1 MKPIRTRTTRT
12 TRAIAVAI
20 VAGAL
25 VLTGCSG
32 DNNGGGKGKSDAKNQ
47 KDAAEQQDPVSY
59 GDAAASNGPAEDVPG
74 AKPGGFINVYMQSD
88 LTHLD
93 PGQIYVSDAGQ
104 FANLIHRGLTNYQED
119 EKGNLTVVGDLA
131 TDSGQSSDGG
141 KTWTYKLKDNIKDD
155 QGNAITSADVRHSIE
170 RLYSKVIFDGPTY
183 IQSWLSGNDY
193 RKALPDGP
201 YKGKHL
207 PDSVLET
214 PDDKTVV
221 FHFDQPRPDLPQAL
235 AMAGYAI
242 VPEKRDTKEKYD
254 DAPAS
259 LGPYKIAEYKPGKSM
274 KLVKNDQWDP
284 KTDSVRHQYVDGYN
298 FTSTIDQA
306 SQTKRLIADQGEA
319 KNAIQ
324 FTDSVDPA
332 QMSKVISDPATKKRT
347 IQGYQVY
354 VWQLT
359 FNLDRLKDKKVRDA
373 ITYAIP
379 NESMVQADGG
389 RYGGEVAGGL
399 LAPTLPNFDPKYD
412 PFGKLKKPNGDPE
425 KAKQLLK
432 EAGVQEGTKLTYAY
446 SNTPRGQAQMV
457 IIKDALAKIGFDVQ
471 AKEIDRASFYE
482 QVGKLKNP
490 YDLYMTGWGQ
500 DWPSA
505 STVITPVYD
514 GELVADGASN
524 YSHINDAEVNALI
537 KKALTQEPEE
547 AAKTWEEAHHRIVEE
562 INPAAP
568 VYYSKQI
575 QLYGSNIGGARYS
588 NESSYIDINDLYLKQ
603 P

>member
-1 MKPIRTRTTRT
+1 MKPIRTRTV
-12 TRAIAVAI
+12 RAIAVAI
-20 VAGAL
+20 VAGS
-25 VLTGCSG
+25 LTLTACSG
-32 DNNGGGKGKSDAKNQ
+32 DGGSNNKGKDDSKSQ
-47 KDAAEQQDPVSY
+47 KDAAEQQDPVAY
-59 GDAAASNGPAEDVPG
+59 GDAAASNGPAEEVAG
-74 AKPGGFINVYMQSD
+74 AKSGGFINVYMQSD

-104 FANLIHRGLTNYQED
+104 FSNLIHRGLTNFQED
-119 EKGNLTVVGDLA
+119 KDGNLTVVGDIA
-131 TDSGQSSDGG
+131 TDSGKSSDDG
-141 KTWTYKLKDNIKDD
+141 KTWTFELKDGIKDED
-155 QGNAITSADVRHSIE
+155 GKAITSADVRHTIE
-170 RLYSKVIFDGPTY
+170 RLYSKVIFDGPTFV
-183 IQSWLSGNDY
+183 QSWLSGNDY

-235 AMAGYAI
+235 AMAGYSI
-242 VPEKRDTKEKYD
+242 VPEKADTKEKYD
-254 DAPAS
+254 KAPKS
-259 LGPYKIAEYKPGKSM
+259 LGPYKIAEHKPGKSM
-274 KLVKNDQWDP
+274 KLVKNDQWDA

-298 FTSTIDQA
+298 FSSTVGQP

-332 QMSKVISDPATKKRT
+332 QMTTVIGDADAKKRT
-347 IQGYQVY
+347 IQGYQPY

-359 FNLDRLKDKKVRDA
+359 FNLDRIKDKKVRDA

-379 NESMVQADGG
+379 NQSMVQADGG

-399 LAPTLPNFDPKYD
+399 LAPTLPNYDPTYD

-425 KAKQLLK
+425 KAKALLK
-432 EAGVQEGTKLTYAY
+432 EAGVKEGTKLSYAY

-482 QVGKLKNP
+482 QIGKLKNP
-490 YDLYMTGWGQ
+490 FDLYMTGWGQ
-500 DWPSA
+500 DWSSP

-524 YSHINDAEVNALI
+524 YSHINDKQVNDLI

-547 AAKTWEEAHHRIVEE
+547 AAKTWEQAHHRIVEE

-575 QLYGSNIGGARYS
+575 QLYGSNIGGATYS
-588 NESSYIDINDLYLKQ
+588 NESSYININDLYLKK

>member
-1 MKPIRTRTTRT
+1 MKPIRTRTA
-12 TRAIAVAI
+12 RAIAVAI
-20 VAGAL
+20 VAGSLA
-25 VLTGCSG
+25 LTGCSS
-32 DNNGGGKGKSDAKNQ
+32 DNGGGSKGKDDAKSQ
-47 KDAAEQQDPVSY
+47 KDAAEQQDPVAY
-59 GDAAASNGPAEDVPG
+59 GDAAASAGPAKEVPG
-74 AKPGGFINVYMQSD
+74 AKSGGFINVYMQSD
-88 LTHLD
+88 LTHMD

-104 FANLIHRGLTNYQED
+104 FANLIHRGLTNYEED
-119 EKGNLTVVGDLA
+119 ADGNLTVVGDIA
-131 TDSGQSSDGG
+131 TDSGKSSDGG
-141 KTWTYKLKDNIKDD
+141 KTWTYTLKDGVKDED
-155 QGNAITSADVRHSIE
+155 GNAITSADVRHTIE
-170 RLYSKVIFDGPTY
+170 RLYSKVIFDGPTFV
-183 IQSWLSGNDY
+183 QSWLSGNDY

-207 PDSVLET
+207 PDTVLET
-214 PDDKTVV
+214 PDAKTVV
-221 FHFDQPRPDLPQAL
+221 FHFDKPRPDLPQAL

-242 VPEKRDTKEKYD
+242 VPEKADTKEKYD
-254 DAPAS
+254 DAPKA

-298 FTSTIDQA
+298 FSSTIDQA

-324 FTDSVDPA
+324 FTDPVDPA
-332 QMSKVISDPATKKRT
+332 QLSTVIGNASAKKRT
-347 IQGYQVY
+347 IQGYQPY

-359 FNLDRLKDKKVRDA
+359 FNLDRMKDKKIRDA

-379 NESMVQADGG
+379 NQSMVQADGG

-399 LAPTLPNFDPKYD
+399 LAPTLPNFDPEYD

-425 KAKQLLK
+425 KAKELLK
-432 EAGVQEGTKLTYAY
+432 EAGFKEGTKITYAY
-446 SNTPRGQAQMV
+446 SNTPRGQAQQL
-457 IIKDALAKIGFDVQ
+457 IIKDALEKLGFDVQ
-471 AKEIDRASFYE
+471 SKEIDRASFYE

-490 YDLYMTGWGQ
+490 YDIYMTGWGQ
-500 DWPSA
+500 DWSSP

-524 YSHINDAEVNALI
+524 YSHINDAQVNELI
-537 KKALTQEPEE
+537 QKALVQEPEE
-547 AAKTWEEAHHRIVEE
+547 AAKTWEQAHHRIVEE

-588 NESSYIDINDLYLKQ
+588 TESSYIDINDLFLKQ

>member
-1 MKPIRTRTTRT
+1 MKPIRTRTA
-12 TRAIAVAI
+12 RAIAVAI
-20 VAGAL
+20 VAGSLA
-25 VLTGCSG
+25 LTGCSG
-32 DNNGGGKGKSDAKNQ
+32 DNGGSKGKDDSKNQ
-47 KDAAEQQDPVSY
+47 KDAAEQQAPVAY
-59 GDAAASNGPAEDVPG
+59 GDAAASTGPAQEVPG

-88 LTHLD
+88 LSHMD
-93 PGQIYVSDAGQ
+93 PAQIYVSDAGQ
-104 FANLIHRGLTNYQED
+104 FANLIHRGLTNFQED
-119 EKGNLTVVGDLA
+119 DKGNLTVVGDIA
-131 TDSGQSSDGG
+131 TDSGKSSDGG
-141 KTWTYKLKDNIKDD
+141 KTWTYTLKDGVKDED
-155 QGNAITSADVRHSIE
+155 GNVITSADVRHTIE
-170 RLYSKVIFDGPTY
+170 RMYSKVIFDGPTY
-183 IQSWLSGNDY
+183 VQSWLSGNDY

-221 FHFDQPRPDLPQAL
+221 FHFDKPRPDLPQAL

-242 VPEKRDTKEKYD
+242 VPEKQDTKEKYD
-254 DAPAS
+254 DAPAA
-259 LGPYKIAEYKPGKSM
+259 LGPYKIAEYKAGKSM
-274 KLVKNDQWDP
+274 KLVKNDQWDA

-298 FTSTIDQA
+298 FTSTIDQP

-324 FTDSVDPA
+324 FTDAVDPA
-332 QMSKVISDPATKKRT
+332 QLSTVIGDASAKKRT
-347 IQGYQVY
+347 IQGYQPY

-359 FNLDRLKDKKVRDA
+359 FNLDRVKDKKIRDA

-379 NESMVQADGG
+379 NQSMVQADGG

-399 LAPTLPNFDPKYD
+399 LAPTLPNFDPTYD
-412 PFGKLKKPNGDPE
+412 PFGKLKKPNGDLE

-432 EAGVQEGTKLTYAY
+432 EAGVKKGTKLTYAY
-446 SNTPRGQAQMV
+446 SNTPRGQAQQV
-457 IIKDALAKIGFDVQ
+457 IIKDALGKIGFDVQ

-490 YDLYMTGWGQ
+490 YDIYMTGWGQ

-514 GELVADGASN
+514 GELIQDGASN
-524 YSHINDAEVNALI
+524 YSHINDKQVNDLI

-547 AAKTWEEAHHRIVEE
+547 AAKTWEQAHKRIVEE

-575 QLYGSNIGGARYS
+575 QLYGSNIGGAKYS
-588 NESSYIDINDLYLKQ
+588 TESSYIDINDLYLKQ

>member
-1 MKPIRTRTTRT
+1 MKPIRTRT

-20 VAGAL
+20 VAGTL
-25 VLTGCSG
+25 VLTGCS
-32 DNNGGGKGKSDAKNQ
+32 DNGGDSKGKSDAKNQ
-47 KDAAEQQDPVSY
+47 KDAAEQQAPVAY
-59 GDAAASNGPAEDVPG
+59 GDAAASNGPAEDVAG

-88 LTHLD
+88 LTHMD

-104 FANLIHRGLTNYQED
+104 FANLIHRGLTNFQED
-119 EKGNLTVVGDLA
+119 EKGNLTVVGDIA

-141 KTWTYKLKDNIKDD
+141 KTWTYKLKDGVKDD
-155 QGNAITSADVRHSIE
+155 QGNVITSKDVRHSIE
-170 RLYSKVIFDGPTY
+170 RLYSKVIFDGPTFV
-183 IQSWLSGNDY
+183 QSWLSGNDY

-221 FHFDQPRPDLPQAL
+221 FHFSQPRPDLPQAL
-235 AMAGYAI
+235 AMAGYAV

-254 DAPAS
+254 DAPAA

-298 FTSTIDQA
+298 FSSTIDQA
-306 SQTKRLIADQGEA
+306 SQTKRLVADQGEA

-332 QMSKVISDPATKKRT
+332 QMSTVVGDANAKKRT
-347 IQGYQVY
+347 IQGYQPY

-359 FNLDRLKDKKVRDA
+359 FNLDRMKDKKVRDA

-379 NESMVQADGG
+379 NQSMVQADGG

-399 LAPTLPNFDPKYD
+399 LAPTLPNFDPEYD

-425 KAKQLLK
+425 KAKKLLE
-432 EAGVQEGTKLTYAY
+432 EAGVKEGTKLTYAY
-446 SNTPRGQAQMV
+446 SNTPRGQAQMLL
-457 IIKDALAKIGFDVQ
+457 IKDSLAKIGFDVQ

-500 DWPSA
+500 DWPNA

-514 GELVADGASN
+514 GELVSDGASN
-524 YSHINDAEVNALI
+524 YSHIDDPEVNALI
-537 KKALTQEPEE
+537 KKAMTQEPTE
-547 AAKTWEEAHHRIVEE
+547 AAKTWEQAHHRIVEE

-575 QLYGSNIGGARYS
+575 QLYGSNIGGATYS
-588 NESSYIDINDLYLKQ
+588 TESSYININDLYLKQ

>member
-1 MKPIRTRTTRT
+1 MRRS
-12 TRAIAVAI
+12 ALAAVAAI
-20 VAGAL
+20 GSASLLLSACSKADDNGGDESKSAGANAATKDVVNASTQKGGTVTYELSDVPDSFDPGNTYYAYMYNLSRLYARPLMTFKPAPGEEGNTL
-25 VLTGCSG
+25 VPDL
-32 DNNGGGKGKSDAKNQ
+32 
-47 KDAAEQQDPVSY
+47 
-59 GDAAASNGPAEDVPG
+59 AASPG
-74 AKPGGFINVYMQSD
+74 EP
-88 LTHLD
+88 
-93 PGQIYVSDAGQ
+93 
-104 FANLIHRGLTNYQED
+104 
-119 EKGNLTVVGDLA
+119 
-131 TDSGQSSDGG
+131 SDGG
-141 KTWTYKLKDNIKDD
+141 KTWTYKLKDNIKDED
-155 QGNAITSADVRHSIE
+155 GNAITSADIRHTIE
-170 RLYSKVIFDGPTY
+170 RQYSKVIFDGPTY
-183 IQSWLSGNDY
+183 IQTWLSGADY
-193 RKALPDGP
+193 RKELPDGP

-242 VPEKRDTKEKYD
+242 VPEKADTKEKYD
-254 DAPAS
+254 DAPKS

-274 KLVKNDQWDP
+274 KLVKNDQWDA

-298 FTSTIDQA
+298 FSSTIDQA

-332 QMSKVISDPATKKRT
+332 QMSTVIGDANAKKRT
-347 IQGYQVY
+347 IQGYQPY

-359 FNLDRLKDKKVRDA
+359 FNLDRVKDKKIRDA

-379 NESMVQADGG
+379 NQSMVQADGG

-399 LAPTLPNFDPKYD
+399 LAPTLPNFDPEYD
-412 PFGKLKKPNGDPE
+412 PFGKLKKPNGDIE

-432 EAGVQEGTKLTYAY
+432 EAGVKEGTKLTYAY
-446 SNTPRGQAQMV
+446 SNTPRGQAQQV
-457 IIKDALAKIGFDVQ
+457 IIKDALAKIGLDVQ

-482 QVGKLKNP
+482 QVGKLDNP
-490 YDLYMTGWGQ
+490 YDIYMTGWGQ
-500 DWPSA
+500 DWSSP

-514 GELVADGASN
+514 GTQVQDGASN
-524 YSHINDAEVNALI
+524 YSHIDDKQVNELI
-537 KKALTQEPEE
+537 EKALTQQPEE
-547 AAKTWEEAHHRIVEE
+547 AAKTWEQAHHRIVEE

-568 VYYSKQI
+568 VYFSKQI
-575 QLYGSNIGGARYS
+575 QLYGSNIGGAKYS
-588 NESSYIDINDLYLKQ
+588 NESSYIDINDLYLKK

>member
-1 MKPIRTRTTRT
+1 MKPIRTRTV
-12 TRAIAVAI
+12 RAIAVAI
-20 VAGAL
+20 VAGS
-25 VLTGCSG
+25 LTLTACSG
-32 DNNGGGKGKSDAKNQ
+32 DGGSNNKGKDDSKSQ
-47 KDAAEQQDPVSY
+47 KDAAEQQDPVAY
-59 GDAAASNGPAEDVPG
+59 GDAAASNGPAEEVAG
-74 AKPGGFINVYMQSD
+74 AKSGGFINVYMQSD

-104 FANLIHRGLTNYQED
+104 FSNLIHRGLTNFQED
-119 EKGNLTVVGDLA
+119 KDGNLTVVGDIA
-131 TDSGQSSDGG
+131 TDSGKSSDDG
-141 KTWTYKLKDNIKDD
+141 KTWTFELKDGIKDED
-155 QGNAITSADVRHSIE
+155 GKAITSADVRHTIE
-170 RLYSKVIFDGPTY
+170 RLYSKVIFDGPTFV
-183 IQSWLSGNDY
+183 QSWLSGNDY

-235 AMAGYAI
+235 AMAGYSI
-242 VPEKRDTKEKYD
+242 VPEKADTKEKYD
-254 DAPAS
+254 KAPKS
-259 LGPYKIAEYKPGKSM
+259 LGPYKIAEHKPGKSM
-274 KLVKNDQWDP
+274 KLVKNDQWDA

-298 FTSTIDQA
+298 FSSTVGQP

-332 QMSKVISDPATKKRT
+332 QMTTVIGDADAKKRT
-347 IQGYQVY
+347 IQGYQPY

-359 FNLDRLKDKKVRDA
+359 FNLDRIKDKKVRDA

-379 NESMVQADGG
+379 NQSMVQADGG

-399 LAPTLPNFDPKYD
+399 LAPTLPNYDPTYD

-425 KAKQLLK
+425 KAKALLK
-432 EAGVQEGTKLTYAY
+432 EAGVKEGTKLSYAY

-482 QVGKLKNP
+482 QIGKLKNP
-490 YDLYMTGWGQ
+490 FDLYMTGWGQ
-500 DWPSA
+500 DWSSP

-524 YSHINDAEVNALI
+524 YSHINDKQVNDLI

-547 AAKTWEEAHHRIVEE
+547 AAKTWEQAHHRIVEE

-575 QLYGSNIGGARYS
+575 QLYGSNIGGATYS
-588 NESSYIDINDLYLKQ
+588 NESSYININDLYLKQ

>member
-1 MKPIRTRTTRT
+1 MKPIRTRTA
-12 TRAIAVAI
+12 RAIAVAI
-20 VAGAL
+20 VAGS
-25 VLTGCSG
+25 LTLTACSG
-32 DNNGGGKGKSDAKNQ
+32 SDNGGGKESDAKSQ
-47 KDAAEQQDPVSY
+47 KDAAEQQDPVVY
-59 GDAAASNGPAEDVPG
+59 GDAAASTGPAKDVAG

-88 LTHLD
+88 LSHMD

-104 FANLIHRGLTNYQED
+104 FSNLIHRGLTNYQED
-119 EKGNLTVVGDLA
+119 AEGNLTVVGDIA
-131 TDSGQSSDGG
+131 TDAGQSSEGG
-141 KTWTYKLKDNIKDD
+141 KVWTYKLKDGIKDED
-155 QGNAITSADVRHSIE
+155 GNPITSADVRHTIE
-170 RLYSKVIFDGPTY
+170 RLYSKVIFDGPTFV
-183 IQSWLSGNDY
+183 QSWLSGSDY

-207 PDSVLET
+207 PDTVLET

-221 FHFDQPRPDLPQAL
+221 FKFNQPRPDLPQAL
-235 AMAGYAI
+235 AMAGYSI
-242 VPEKRDTKEKYD
+242 VPAKQDTKAKYD
-254 DAPAS
+254 KAPAA

-284 KTDSVRHQYVDGYN
+284 KTDAVRHQYVDGWN
-298 FTSTIDQA
+298 FSSTVSQP
-306 SQTKRLIADQGEA
+306 SQTKRLISDQGEA

-332 QMSKVISDPATKKRT
+332 QMADVVTNAETKKRT
-347 IQGYQVY
+347 IAGYQPY

-359 FNLDRLKDKKVRDA
+359 FNLDRIKDKKVRDA

-379 NESMVQADGG
+379 NQSMVQADGG

-399 LAPTLPNFDPKYD
+399 LAPTLPGFDATYD

-425 KAKQLLK
+425 KAKELLK
-432 EAGVQEGTKLTYAY
+432 EAGFKEGTKITYAY
-446 SNTPRGQAQMV
+446 SNTPRGQAQQV
-457 IIKDALAKIGFDVQ
+457 ILKDALEKLGFDVQ
-471 AKEIDRASFYE
+471 SKEIDRASFYE
-482 QVGKLKNP
+482 QVGKLNNP

-500 DWPSA
+500 DWPSP

-524 YSHINDAEVNALI
+524 YSHINDKQVNELI
-537 KKALTQEPEE
+537 QKALTQEPEE
-547 AAKTWEEAHHRIVEE
+547 AAKTWEQAHHRIVEE

-568 VYYSKQI
+568 VYYSKQL

-588 NESSYIDINDLYLKQ
+588 TESSYINITDLYLKQ

>member
-1 MKPIRTRTTRT
+1 MKPIRTRTA
-12 TRAIAVAI
+12 RAIAVAI
-20 VAGAL
+20 VAGSLA
-25 VLTGCSG
+25 LTGCSSN
-32 DNNGGGKGKSDAKNQ
+32 DGGGKGKSDAKSQ
-47 KDAAEQQDPVSY
+47 KDAAEQQDPVAY
-59 GDAAASNGPAEDVPG
+59 GDAAASTGPAQEVPG

-88 LTHLD
+88 LTHMD

-104 FANLIHRGLTNYQED
+104 FANLIHRGLTNFQED
-119 EKGNLTVVGDLA
+119 EQGNLTVVGDVA
-131 TDSGQSSDGG
+131 TDSGQTTDGG
-141 KTWTYKLKDNIKDD
+141 KTWTYKLKDGIKDED
-155 QGNAITSADVRHSIE
+155 GNPITSADVRHTIE

-207 PDSVLET
+207 PDTVLET

-221 FHFDQPRPDLPQAL
+221 FKFSQPRPDLPQAL

-242 VPEKRDTKEKYD
+242 VPAKQDTKEKYD
-254 DAPAS
+254 KAPAA

-274 KLVKNDQWDP
+274 KLVKNTQWDP

-298 FTSTIDQA
+298 FTSTVSQP
-306 SQTKRLIADQGEA
+306 SQTKRLISDQGEA

-332 QMSKVISDPATKKRT
+332 QMADVVTDPQTKKRT
-347 IQGYQVY
+347 IQGYQPY

-359 FNLDRLKDKKVRDA
+359 FNLDRVKDKKVRDA

-379 NESMVQADGG
+379 SQSMVQADGG
-389 RYGGEVAGGL
+389 RYGGEIAGGL
-399 LAPTLPNFDPKYD
+399 LAPTLPGFDPTYD
-412 PFGKLKKPNGDPE
+412 PFGKLKKPNGDIE
-425 KAKQLLK
+425 KAKELLK
-432 EAGVQEGTKLTYAY
+432 EAGVKEGTKLTYAY
-446 SNTPRGQAQMV
+446 SNTPRGQAQQV
-457 IIKDALAKIGFDVQ
+457 ILKDALEKIGFDVQ
-471 AKEIDRASFYE
+471 SKEIDRASFYE
-482 QVGKLKNP
+482 QVGKLNNP

-500 DWPSA
+500 DWPSP

-524 YSHINDAEVNALI
+524 YSHIDDKQVNELI
-537 KKALTQEPEE
+537 QKALKQEPEE
-547 AAKTWEEAHHRIVEE
+547 AAKTWEQAHHRIVEE

-575 QLYGSNIGGARYS
+575 QLFGSNVGGAKYS
-588 NESSYIDINDLYLKQ
+588 TESSYIDINDLYLKQ

>member
-1 MKPIRTRTTRT
+1 MKPIRNRT
-12 TRAIAVAI
+12 TRAVAVAL
-20 VAGAL
+20 VAGSLAL
-25 VLTGCSG
+25 AGCA
-32 DNNGGGKGKSDAKNQ
+32 DNGKSNSKDTSQNKE
-47 KDAAEQQDPVSY
+47 DAAEQSKPVEY
-59 GDAAASNGPAEDVPG
+59 GDAAASTGPAEEVKG
-74 AKPGGFINVYMQSD
+74 AKSGGVINVYQQSD
-88 LTHLD
+88 ITHLD

-104 FANLIHRGLTNYQED
+104 LANLIHRGLTNYQED
-119 EKGNLTVVGDLA
+119 DKGNLTVVGDIA
-131 TDSGQSSDGG
+131 TDSGKSSDGG
-141 KTWTYKLKDNIKDD
+141 KTWTYTLKDGIKDED
-155 QGNAITSADVRHSIE
+155 GNAITSADVRHTIE
-170 RLYSKVIFDGPTY
+170 RQYSKVIFDGPTY
-183 IQSWLSGNDY
+183 IQSWLSGADY

-221 FHFDQPRPDLPQAL
+221 FHFDQARPDLPQAL

-242 VPEKRDTKEKYD
+242 VPEKQDTKEKYD
-254 DAPAS
+254 KAPAS
-259 LGPYKIAEYKPGKSM
+259 LGPYKISELKAGKSL

-298 FTSTIDQA
+298 FTNTIDQA

-332 QMSKVISDPATKKRT
+332 QMSTVIGNAATKKRT
-347 IQGYQVY
+347 IQGYQPY

-359 FNLDRLKDKKVRDA
+359 FNLDAAAVKDKKVRDA

-379 NESMVQADGG
+379 SQAMVQADGG

-399 LAPTLPNFDPKYD
+399 MAPTLPGYDASYD
-412 PFGKLKKPNGDPE
+412 PFGKTKKPNGDLD
-425 KAKQLLK
+425 KAKELLK
-432 EAGVQEGTKLTYAY
+432 EAGVKEGTKLTYAY
-446 SNTPRGQAQMV
+446 SNTPRGQAQQV
-457 IIKDALAKIGFDVQ
+457 IIKDALGKIGFDVQ

-482 QVGKLKNP
+482 QVGKLDNP
-490 YDLYMTGWGQ
+490 YDIYMTGWGQ
-500 DWPSA
+500 DWSSP

-514 GELVADGASN
+514 GTLVADGGSN
-524 YSHINDAEVNALI
+524 YSHIKDAKVDALI
-537 KKALTQEPEE
+537 KKALTEEPEA

-575 QLYGSNIGGARYS
+575 QLFGSNIGGARYS
-588 NESSYIDINDLYLKQ
+588 TESSYIDINDLFLKQ

>member
-1 MKPIRTRTTRT
+1 MKPIRTRTA
-12 TRAIAVAI
+12 RAIAVAI
-20 VAGAL
+20 VAGSLA
-25 VLTGCSG
+25 LTGCSS
-32 DNNGGGKGKSDAKNQ
+32 DNGGGSKGKDDAKSQ
-47 KDAAEQQDPVSY
+47 KDAAEQQDPVAY
-59 GDAAASNGPAEDVPG
+59 GDAAASAGPAKEVPG
-74 AKPGGFINVYMQSD
+74 AKSGGFINVYMQSD
-88 LTHLD
+88 LTHMD

-104 FANLIHRGLTNYQED
+104 FANLIHRGLTNYEED
-119 EKGNLTVVGDLA
+119 ADGNLTVVGDIA
-131 TDSGQSSDGG
+131 TDSGKSSDGG
-141 KTWTYKLKDNIKDD
+141 KTWTYTLKDGVKDED
-155 QGNAITSADVRHSIE
+155 GNAITSADVRHTIE
-170 RLYSKVIFDGPTY
+170 RLYSKVIFDGPTFV
-183 IQSWLSGNDY
+183 QSWLSGNDY

-207 PDSVLET
+207 PDTVLET
-214 PDDKTVV
+214 PDAKTVV
-221 FHFDQPRPDLPQAL
+221 FHFDKPRPDLPQAL

-242 VPEKRDTKEKYD
+242 VPEKADTKEKYD
-254 DAPAS
+254 DAPKA

-298 FTSTIDQA
+298 FSSTIDQA

-324 FTDSVDPA
+324 FTDPVDPA
-332 QMSKVISDPATKKRT
+332 QLSTVIGDANAKKRT
-347 IQGYQVY
+347 IQGYQPY

-359 FNLDRLKDKKVRDA
+359 FNLDRMKDKKIRDA

-379 NESMVQADGG
+379 NQSMVQADGG

-399 LAPTLPNFDPKYD
+399 LAPTLPNFDPEYD

-425 KAKQLLK
+425 KAKELLK
-432 EAGVQEGTKLTYAY
+432 EAGFKEGTKITYAY
-446 SNTPRGQAQMV
+446 SNTPRGQAQQL
-457 IIKDALAKIGFDVQ
+457 IIKDALEKLGFDVQ
-471 AKEIDRASFYE
+471 SKEIDRASFYE
-482 QVGKLKNP
+482 QVGKLNNP
-490 YDLYMTGWGQ
+490 YDIYMTGWGQ
-500 DWPSA
+500 DWSSP

-524 YSHINDAEVNALI
+524 YSHINDAKVNELI
-537 KKALTQEPEE
+537 QKALVQEPEE
-547 AAKTWEEAHHRIVEE
+547 AAKTWEQAHHRIVEE

-588 NESSYIDINDLYLKQ
+588 TESSYIDINDLFLKQ

>member
-1 MKPIRTRTTRT
+1 MKPIRTRTA
-12 TRAIAVAI
+12 RAIAVAI
-20 VAGAL
+20 VAGS
-25 VLTGCSG
+25 LTLTACSG
-32 DNNGGGKGKSDAKNQ
+32 SDNGGGKESDAKSQ
-47 KDAAEQQDPVSY
+47 KDAAEQQDPVVY
-59 GDAAASNGPAEDVPG
+59 GDAAASTGPAKDVAG

-88 LTHLD
+88 LSHMD

-104 FANLIHRGLTNYQED
+104 FSNLIHRGLTNYQED
-119 EKGNLTVVGDLA
+119 AEGNLTVVGDIA
-131 TDSGQSSDGG
+131 TDAGQSSEGG
-141 KTWTYKLKDNIKDD
+141 KVWTYKLKDGIKDED
-155 QGNAITSADVRHSIE
+155 GNPITSADVRHTIE
-170 RLYSKVIFDGPTY
+170 RLYSKVIFDGPTFV
-183 IQSWLSGNDY
+183 QSWLSGNDY

-207 PDSVLET
+207 PDTVLET

-221 FHFDQPRPDLPQAL
+221 FKFNQPRPDLPQAL
-235 AMAGYAI
+235 AMAGYSI
-242 VPEKRDTKEKYD
+242 VPAKQDTKAKYD
-254 DAPAS
+254 KAPAA

-284 KTDSVRHQYVDGYN
+284 KTDAVRHQYVDGWN
-298 FTSTIDQA
+298 FSSTVSQP
-306 SQTKRLIADQGEA
+306 SQTKRLISDQGEA

-332 QMSKVISDPATKKRT
+332 QMADVVTNAETKKRT
-347 IQGYQVY
+347 IAGYQPY

-359 FNLDRLKDKKVRDA
+359 FNLDRIKVKKVRDA

-379 NESMVQADGG
+379 NQSMVQADGG

-399 LAPTLPNFDPKYD
+399 LAPTLPGFDATYD

-425 KAKQLLK
+425 KAKELLK
-432 EAGVQEGTKLTYAY
+432 EAGFKEGTKITYAY
-446 SNTPRGQAQMV
+446 SNTPRGQAQQV
-457 IIKDALAKIGFDVQ
+457 ILKDALEKLGFDVQ
-471 AKEIDRASFYE
+471 SKEIDRASFYE
-482 QVGKLKNP
+482 QVGKLNNP

-500 DWPSA
+500 DWPSP

-524 YSHINDAEVNALI
+524 YSHINDKQVNELI
-537 KKALTQEPEE
+537 QKALTQEPEE
-547 AAKTWEEAHHRIVEE
+547 AAKTWEQAHHRIVEE

-568 VYYSKQI
+568 VYYSKQL

-588 NESSYIDINDLYLKQ
+588 TESSYINITDLYLKQ

>member
-1 MKPIRTRTTRT
+1 MKPIRTRTA
-12 TRAIAVAI
+12 RAIAVAV
-20 VAGAL
+20 VAGSLA
-25 VLTGCSG
+25 LTGCSG
-32 DNNGGGKGKSDAKNQ
+32 GNGGSKGKDDSKSQ
-47 KDAAEQQDPVSY
+47 KDAAEQQDPVAY
-59 GDAAASNGPAEDVPG
+59 GDAAASTGPAEEIAG
-74 AKPGGFINVYMQSD
+74 AKSGGFINVYMQSD
-88 LTHLD
+88 LTHMD

-104 FANLIHRGLTNYQED
+104 FANLVHRGLTNFQED
-119 EKGNLTVVGDLA
+119 DEGNLTVVGDIA

-141 KTWTYKLKDNIKDD
+141 KTWTYKLKDGIKDED
-155 QGNAITSADVRHSIE
+155 GNEITSADVRHTIE
-170 RLYSKVIFDGPTY
+170 RQYSKVIFDGPTY
-183 IQSWLSGNDY
+183 VQTWLSGPDY

-242 VPEKRDTKEKYD
+242 VPEKQDTKEKYD
-254 DAPAS
+254 DAPAA
-259 LGPYKIAEYKPGKSM
+259 LGPYKIAEYKSGKSM

-298 FTSTIDQA
+298 FTSTIDQP

-332 QMSKVISDPATKKRT
+332 QMSTVIGNAETKKRT
-347 IQGYQVY
+347 IQGYQPY

-359 FNLDRLKDKKVRDA
+359 FNLDRLKDKKIRDA

-379 NESMVQADGG
+379 NQSMVQADGG

-399 LAPTLPNFDPKYD
+399 LAPTLPDFDPTYD

-425 KAKQLLK
+425 KAKALLK
-432 EAGVQEGTKLTYAY
+432 EAGFKEGTKLTYAY

-457 IIKDALAKIGFDVQ
+457 IIKDALNKIGFDVQ

-505 STVITPVYD
+505 GTVITPVYD
-514 GELVADGASN
+514 GTQVQDGASN
-524 YSHINDAEVNALI
+524 YSHIDDAQVNELI
-537 KKALTQEPEE
+537 EKALTQEPEE
-547 AAKTWEEAHHRIVEE
+547 AAKTWEQAHHRIVEE

-588 NESSYIDINDLYLKQ
+588 NESSYIDINDLYLKK